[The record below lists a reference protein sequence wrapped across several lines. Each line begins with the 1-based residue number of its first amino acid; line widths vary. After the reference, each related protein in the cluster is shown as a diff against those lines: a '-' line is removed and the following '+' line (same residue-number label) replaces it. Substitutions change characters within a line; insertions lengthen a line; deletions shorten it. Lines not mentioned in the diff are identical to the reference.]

1 MLAEVLLAEEDV
13 GLALGCHLVAKVQP
27 VPQGPVHAAGMVVV
41 VHAGIGGEWGAQ
53 GAWAHCGLAAVPC
66 CMTVA
71 AVGALLAA
79 EQVAAGA
86 YCWQCIRKMSFFL
99 KIAFFTLFSLKT
111 LENMFQVK
119 SRAFKMFS
127 RPTLE

>member
-1 MLAEVLLAEEDV
+1 M
-13 GLALGCHLVAKVQP
+13 GLALGCHLVAEVQP
-27 VPQGPVHAAGMVVV
+27 VPQGPVHAAGMVAAVC
-41 VHAGIGGEWGAQ
+41 AGLGGEWGAQ

-99 KIAFFTLFSLKT
+99 KIAFLPYFPLKHLKT
-111 LENMFQVK
+111 C
-119 SRAFKMFS
+119 FK
-127 RPTLE
+127 